1 MARGTICR
9 SRPIAAADPHAE
21 LTAFFAGLAADTRW
35 CELDDHASEDLART
49 LATVRRLRLHD
60 AFAVDLSQ
68 PGVDIYV
75 AKMLVPGA
83 RCPQWI

>member
-1 MARGTICR
+1 M
-9 SRPIAAADPHAE
+9 
-21 LTAFFAGLAADTRW
+21 ADTRW
-35 CELDDHASEDLART
+35 CELDDHASEDLAEDLARALATLRT
-49 LATVRRLRLHD
+49 LRLQD

-75 AKMLVPGA
+75 AKVLVPGA